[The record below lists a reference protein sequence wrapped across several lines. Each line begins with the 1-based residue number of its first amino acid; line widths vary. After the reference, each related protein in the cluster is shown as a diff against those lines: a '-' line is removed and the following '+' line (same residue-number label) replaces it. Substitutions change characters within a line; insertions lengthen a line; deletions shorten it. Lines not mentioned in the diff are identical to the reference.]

1 MKVGSVPQCVESTHV
16 DPQILESLESMLNL
30 YRERCVSQSKQ
41 ITDMKE
47 QIERM
52 SRELESK
59 RAGYVYRDHFGVLES
74 TKESVAR
81 TKRRVHDLA
90 VELEKANSQKREYE
104 TRLYH
109 CLELLKSESAW
120 RAAALS
126 WMESDGALHKQIVQD
141 IKARSVAE
149 RHDGGDSSQ
158 GTCHMRQCDA
168 RSCDFVL
175 HKIKKHTK
183 NHEKLIKNTIQSFR
197 QNRK

>member
-1 MKVGSVPQCVESTHV
+1 MPQCVESTHV
-16 DPQILESLESMLNL
+16 DPQILESLEKMLNL

-59 RAGYVYRDHFGVLES
+59 RAGYREQFGMLES
-74 TKESVAR
+74 TQESVAR

-90 VELEKANSQKREYE
+90 VELEKAHTEKKKYE
-104 TRLYH
+104 SHLKN

-126 WMESDGALHKQIVQD
+126 WMESDGVVHVSI
-141 IKARSVAE
+141 
-149 RHDGGDSSQ
+149 
-158 GTCHMRQCDA
+158 
-168 RSCDFVL
+168 
-175 HKIKKHTK
+175 HT
-183 NHEKLIKNTIQSFR
+183 
-197 QNRK
+197 